1 MPSLLRVALIV
12 LNISLPVAIITTIR
26 GVVFDTFPVWYS
38 VVGAIVILIGVAF
51 DIGVYLYYK
60 R

>member
-1 MPSLLRVALIV
+1 MPLLLRVALVV

-26 GVVFDTFPVWYS
+26 GVVFDAFPVWYS